1 MGHTKVQSAK
11 QDAARGRQQTSAAN
25 QVGVVRLEIKQ
36 GEMTK
41 NHQHETECLV
51 IVLAGAWRVYVRG
64 RAVTVREN
72 EMLHIPPQHD
82 HFAEALEDTVA
93 LSISPSASEWSG
105 CGPFVH
111 EDPYQNLWGV

>member
-11 QDAARGRQQTSAAN
+11 QDAISARRQAAAGN

-36 GEMTK
+36 GELTK
-41 NHQHETECLV
+41 SHRHETECLV
-51 IVLAGAWRVYVRG
+51 IVLEGAWRVYVRG
-64 RAVTVREN
+64 RAVIVREN

-93 LSISPSASEWSG
+93 LSISPSANEWSG